1 MMVQQITQGIRI
13 SVKTSFEGTF
23 IKDGKLQYAFAY
35 AVSIENES
43 DDTVQLTSR
52 FWEIKDSLNQT
63 IIVQGE
69 GVVGKQ
75 PILYPGEKHSY
86 TSGCLL
92 FSPFGAMKGYYTMIS
107 FKSSHKF
114 TPKIPLFSLAATFAI
129 N

>member
-52 FWEIKDSLNQT
+52 FWEIKD
-63 IIVQGE
+63 
-69 GVVGKQ
+69 
-75 PILYPGEKHSY
+75 
-86 TSGCLL
+86 
-92 FSPFGAMKGYYTMIS
+92 
-107 FKSSHKF
+107 
-114 TPKIPLFSLAATFAI
+114 
-129 N
+129 